1 MLAPSPL
8 PAAPDFAIGSLV
20 RARGRDWVVL
30 PGSSRDILELQ
41 PLGGAP
47 EDALGLYLPLE
58 SEPVV
63 PASFALPDPRKM
75 GDARASR
82 LLREAARLGFRSG
95 AGPFRSF
102 GAIAVAPR
110 PYQLVPLLLALQLD
124 PVRLLIAD
132 DVGVGKTIEAG
143 LIARELLDR
152 GDIRSFAVLC
162 PPHLAEQWV
171 AELREKF
178 GLEAVL
184 VLAATAGRLERGC
197 SVGESLFD
205 SNPITVVSLDFIKTE
220 RRRAEFLRACPDLVI
235 VDEAHAC
242 AQSGAGARQQ
252 RHKLLRE
259 LAKKPTQHLV
269 LVSAT
274 PHSGNADAFRSLLGL
289 LQPQFEHLP
298 DDLSGESNAPLR
310 RELARHLVQRRRADV
325 LHYGSA
331 DTPFPGREEK
341 EVGYALSPEYKR
353 FFERVLAYARESVKD
368 TSGGHFRQRVRWWAA
383 LGLLRA
389 LASSPAAA
397 AATLKARARNADA
410 LSPNEADEIGAM
422 QIFDLEDESAQA
434 SDVAP
439 GALSEDEDGEG
450 NGGGSGSGTQPSQKR
465 RLLELANIAEGLK
478 GAPDEK
484 LARATKI
491 TKELLDDNYNPI
503 LFCRFIDTAQAV
515 GEHLRTK
522 LKGVEVEIVTGL
534 QSPEDRKAAVVEL
547 AARTEEGK
555 RRVLVATDCLSE
567 GINLQAYFD
576 AIVHYDLAWNPTR
589 HEQREGRVDRFGQP
603 SKTIRV
609 VTLYGTDNQIDGLI
623 LDVLIRKGKKIR
635 QSLGVS
641 VPVPKDAEKVAEAIF
656 EGLLLRG
663 VKDFSVDQ
671 LSLFEDIKQKKDA
684 LHADWDAAQA
694 REKRSRTLFAQD
706 GIKPD
711 EVARE
716 VEAMTKALGGARE
729 VESFVRDAMRAL
741 DLPLAPGPLVVVEP
755 AKMPEA
761 IGEPLR
767 AALAPKEFQ
776 KGVRGRFDTANA
788 AGEVLLGRTH
798 PVVSGLASY
807 VLECALDELHQ
818 NPIAARC
825 GAMRTQSVEKRTTLL
840 LVRMRFHI
848 HQKPKNSV
856 AERALLAE
864 DCALLAFRGAPQD
877 AQWLS
882 SEEAEKLLDA
892 VPAANVPNDLAANMI
907 ENITRDFDH
916 LAPALDQAARERA
929 AELLESHRRARDAAK
944 SGGTVRV
951 EAQLPP
957 DVLGLWVFVPPVQ
970 TS

>member
-1 MLAPSPL
+1 MFPSPSSS
-8 PAAPDFAIGSLV
+8 ASATRFAIGSLV

-30 PGSSRDILELQ
+30 PASSRDILELQ

-58 SEPVV
+58 IEPVTA
-63 PASFALPDPRKM
+63 ASFALPDAQKI

-102 GAIAVAPR
+102 GAISVAPR

-132 DVGVGKTIEAG
+132 DVGIGKTIEAG

-178 GLEAVL
+178 GLEAAAVL
-184 VLAATAGRLERGC
+184 SATASRLERGC

-205 SNPITVVSLDFIKTE
+205 YHPITVVSLDFIKTE

-235 VDEAHAC
+235 VDEAHTC

-252 RHKLLRE
+252 RHKLLRDM
-259 LAKKPTQHLV
+259 AKKPTQHLL

-274 PHSGNADAFRSLLGL
+274 PHSGNADAFRSLLSL
-289 LQPQFEHLP
+289 LKPSFEFLP
-298 DDLSGESNAPLR
+298 DDLGGETNAPLR
-310 RELARHLVQRRRADV
+310 RELARHLVQRRRADI

-331 DTPFPGREEK
+331 DTPFPAREEK
-341 EVGYALSPEYKR
+341 EVGYSLSPEYKR

-368 TSGGHFRQRVRWWAA
+368 SSGGHFHQRVRWWAA

-397 AATLKARARNADA
+397 AATLQARARNADA
-410 LSPNEADEIGAM
+410 LSPDEADEIGAM

-439 GALSEDEDGEG
+439 GALWEESEA
-450 NGGGSGSGTQPSQKR
+450 GSGEENSSGGAPQSQKR
-465 RLLELANIAEGLK
+465 RLLELARIAESLR

-484 LARATKI
+484 LAKATHI
-491 TKELLDDNYNPI
+491 TRSLLDDGYNPI

-515 GEHLRTK
+515 GEHLRAK

-534 QSPEDRKAAVVEL
+534 QSPDDRKAAVLEL
-547 AARTEEGK
+547 AARTQEGK

-635 QSLGVS
+635 ESLGVS
-641 VPVPKDAEKVAEAIF
+641 VPVPNDAEKVAEAIF

-663 VKDFSVDQ
+663 VNVSTDQ
-671 LSLFEDIKQKKDA
+671 MSLFDDLVQKRDN
-684 LHADWDAAQA
+684 LHAAWDAAQE

-706 GIKPD
+706 SIKPA
-711 EVARE
+711 EVALE
-716 VEAMTKALGGARE
+716 VEAMTQALGGARE
-729 VESFVRDAMRAL
+729 VETFVRDAMRAL
-741 DLPLAPGPLVVVEP
+741 ELPLAPGPLVVVEP
-755 AKMPEA
+755 LKLPEA
-761 IGEPLR
+761 IREPLR
-767 AALAPKEFQ
+767 ASLPVKEFQ
-776 KGVRGRFDTANA
+776 KGVRGRFDTTNV

-798 PVVSGLASY
+798 PIVSGLASF
-807 VLECALDELHQ
+807 VLESALDELHQ
-818 NPIAARC
+818 DPIAARC
-825 GAMRTQSVEKRTTLL
+825 GAMRTASVALRTTLL

-848 HQKPKNSV
+848 HQKSKNAAS
-856 AERALLAE
+856 ERALLAE
-864 DCALLAFRGAPQD
+864 DCALLAFRGAPNA

-882 SEEAEKLLDA
+882 SEEAEMLLDA
-892 VPAANVPNDLAANMI
+892 VPVANVPGDLAANMI
-907 ENITRDFDH
+907 ENITRDFAH
-916 LAPALDQAARERA
+916 LAPALDEAAQARA
-929 AELLESHRRARDAAK
+929 AELLEAHKRARDAAK
-944 SGGTVRV
+944 SGGSVRV